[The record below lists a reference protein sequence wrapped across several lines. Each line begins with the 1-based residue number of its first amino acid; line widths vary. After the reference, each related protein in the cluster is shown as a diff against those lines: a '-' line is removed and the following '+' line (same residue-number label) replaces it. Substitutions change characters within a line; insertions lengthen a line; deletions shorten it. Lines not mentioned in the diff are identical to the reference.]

1 MIFDVDGT
9 VTLNDGLGHVGNM
22 LGQSYVHEG
31 VCEFLCLLRA
41 RGYQPLFLTVA
52 HYVVHCVVRCVV
64 HYIVHYVVLQA
75 TTVGPQA
82 ATALWSQAATV
93 LWPQARAMLGPA
105 GIERTRRYLFEIAVD
120 RDSGYRLPQVVSQ
133 YVVSTCLVSK

>member
-9 VTLNDGLGHVGNM
+9 VTLNDGLGHVGNV

-52 HYVVHCVVRCVV
+52 HYVVHCVGHCVGHYVAHYIVRYVAHYVVHSIVHYVVHYVV
-64 HYIVHYVVLQA
+64 HYIVHSRLQ
-75 TTVGPQA
+75 P
-82 ATALWSQAATV
+82 
-93 LWPQARAMLGPA
+93 
-105 GIERTRRYLFEIAVD
+105 
-120 RDSGYRLPQVVSQ
+120 
-133 YVVSTCLVSK
+133 